1 MPKHDS
7 EIEAELM
14 IGPTEMG
21 MVRLL
26 INSTI
31 AEIPM
36 DFTPD
41 EAEEIAREL
50 QSAASQARKK

>member
-1 MPKHDS
+1 MPRHDS

-14 IGPTEMG
+14 IGPTEHG

-26 INSTI
+26 IVTPQGD
-31 AEIPM
+31 IPM
-36 DFTPD
+36 DFDPD

-50 QSAASQARKK
+50 QSAANQARK

>member
-7 EIEAELM
+7 DLEAELM
-14 IGPTEMG
+14 IGPTELG

-26 INSTI
+26 IVTPNGD
-31 AEIPM
+31 IPM
-36 DFTPD
+36 DFDPD

-50 QSAASQARKK
+50 QSAANQVRKK